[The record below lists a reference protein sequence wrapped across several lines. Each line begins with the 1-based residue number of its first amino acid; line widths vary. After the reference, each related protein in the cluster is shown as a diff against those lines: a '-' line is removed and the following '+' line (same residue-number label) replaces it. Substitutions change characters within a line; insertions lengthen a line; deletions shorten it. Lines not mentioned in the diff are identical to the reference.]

1 MTEAKTK
8 ISCHEYFDELLI

>member
-8 ISCHEYFDELLI
+8 IPCHEYFDELFI